1 MLSNWIFIPGTIAQ
15 DAFRLIRDVQN
26 GTLDDVIRIH
36 ENLCTVVFNTVSA
49 YSVWFVLHWFTYGAG
64 VVVAVIFFSEEV
76 ALSVEHHTSSM
87 YLVFDGLI
95 FVCLLY
101 LFIFPC
107 FCASRITSCCQGK
120 RLMYST
126 TTNDKEVIIYSYL

>member
-1 MLSNWIFIPGTIAQ
+1 MSNWIFITGTIAQ
-15 DAFRLIRDVQN
+15 DAFRLIQDVQN

-64 VVVAVIFFSEEV
+64 VVVAVIYFSEEV
-76 ALSVEHHTSSM
+76 ASSVEHLTPSWQ
-87 YLVFDGLI
+87 LVFLGLL

-101 LFIFPC
+101 LLIFPC
-107 FCASRITSCCQGK
+107 FCASWITSSCAGK
-120 RLMYST
+120 SFCVV
-126 TTNDKEVIIYSYL
+126 NNN